1 MGGAPTLLDVA
12 EQLTRIEQMEADIA
26 CKRQSIL
33 LAPRQIFIGYATAAA
48 ALIAAIFTGISL
60 FAGR

>member
-1 MGGAPTLLDVA
+1 LLDVA

-26 CKRQSIL
+26 LKKQSVL
-33 LAPRQIFIGYATAAA
+33 LAPRQVFVSYATASA
-48 ALIAAIFTGISL
+48 ALLAAIFTGIRL